1 MRAVAAIALA
11 AVAASLFAFATT
23 LQTLEARIAPAEA
36 GLRFALLRRL
46 VRRRTWLVGS
56 AAAVAGWPL
65 QAAALA
71 LGSVALVQPALGF
84 ALVLLLAFGVR
95 VLGEQVGRREYAGVA
110 AIVVAVGLLGWAAP
124 ASTGKF
130 TDAGTAVVLAWL
142 AVAIVAPFALRVA
155 RLGDG
160 LTTSVAAG
168 LGWAWVGLGTALLD
182 DALGG
187 RRWVGALLWALGV
200 GAASGGALL
209 AEMTS
214 LQVWPAT
221 RAVPVAFAFEM
232 VAPAAAAPALTVH
245 GAGPLG
251 GVPFALALV
260 VAGGGA
266 ALLGG
271 SRTVARAVQPDEDP

>member
-1 MRAVAAIALA
+1 MRAVAAIVLA
-11 AVAASLFAFATT
+11 AVAASLFAFSTT
-23 LQTLEARIAPAEA
+23 LQTLEARIAPAES

-95 VLGEQVGRREYAGVA
+95 ILGEHVGPREYAGVA
-110 AIVVAVGLLGWAAP
+110 AIVLAVGLLGWAAP

-130 TDAGTAVVLAWL
+130 TDAGTAAVLAWL
-142 AVAIVAPFALRVA
+142 GVAVAAPFGLRVA
-155 RLGDG
+155 RLGNG
-160 LTTSVAAG
+160 LLTSVAAG
-168 LGWAWVGLGTALLD
+168 IGWAWVGLGTALLD
-182 DALGG
+182 DALAG
-187 RRWVGALLWALGV
+187 RRWLGAVLWAVGV
-200 GAASGGALL
+200 GAASAGALL
-209 AEMTS
+209 AEMS
-214 LQVWPAT
+214 ALQLWPAT
-221 RAVPVAFAFEM
+221 RAIPVAFVFEM

-245 GAGPLG
+245 GAGPFG
-251 GVPFALALV
+251 GVPFAIALV
-260 VAGGGA
+260 VAAAGA

-271 SRTVARAVQPDEDP
+271 SRSVAHAVQPVEGP